1 MQNIKKNEDYPTE
14 ALPTHMTGGIDGCIF
29 KNMINF

>member
-14 ALPTHMTGGIDGCIF
+14 ALPTHMTGGIDVCTYRIF
-29 KNMINF
+29 S